1 MNQTDFSQ
9 RNLSID
15 ILRATTMLLM
25 IFVNDFWT
33 VRGVPHWMQHAQG
46 NEDFLGLA
54 DVVFPCFLF
63 VVGMSIP
70 FAIERRYSKGLSG
83 LSTVSHI
90 LTRTFALLIMGVFLV
105 NTEYGLSPETGLS
118 ASVFK
123 IAMIAA
129 FLMIWNV
136 YPRTD
141 KPVRHVY
148 TALKILGILLLLYLG
163 YIFRDAQGGI
173 LQARWWGILGSIG
186 WTYLVCAFIYLF
198 VRGNIRWIFLIWAAF
213 IVWCMVKSSQLIP
226 RESIVNTFLNLL
238 QIGTGAKVAFT
249 LGGILFSLIVVRY
262 ARATTRHKVL
272 FLAGAV
278 ALLLLAGALSN
289 EFWILSKNRA
299 TPPWVFYCTAAAIA
313 TYSLI
318 QWAVARGKA
327 SWFHVIQPAGTAT
340 LTCYLVP
347 YVLYSLT
354 RIAGLSLPD
363 WMTQGWVGLLKCL
376 CFAFLCI
383 GVTAVLERCR
393 IKLKI

>member
-1 MNQTDFSQ
+1 
-9 RNLSID
+9 
-15 ILRATTMLLM
+15 MLLM

-33 VRGVPHWMQHAQG
+33 IRGVPHWMQHAKG

-70 FAIERRYSKGLSG
+70 FAIERRYSKGLSE

-90 LTRTFALLIMGVFLV
+90 LTRTFALLVMGVFLV

-198 VRGNIRWIFLIWAAF
+198 VRSNLRRIFLIWVAF
-213 IVWCMVKSSQLIP
+213 LVLCMVRSSQLIP
-226 RESIVNTFLNLL
+226 RESIVSTFLNLL

-262 ARATTRHKVL
+262 ARAATRHKVL
-272 FLAGAV
+272 FLAGTV

-289 EFWILSKNRA
+289 EFWIISKNRA
-299 TPPWVFYCTAAAIA
+299 TPPWVFYCTAAAIG
-313 TYSLI
+313 TYGLI
-318 QWAVARGKA
+318 GWAVARGKA
-327 SWFHVIQPAGTAT
+327 SWFRVIQPAGTAT

-347 YVLYSLT
+347 YVLYSLM

-363 WMTQGWVGLLKCL
+363 WITQGAAGLLKCL

-383 GVTAVLERCR
+383 GVTALLERCR